1 MNASDASGCCWIDN
15 RLGAKVKEEL
25 DKKDNPRRYS
35 FTQAM
40 YNWKPSQK
48 RPEPRL
54 GFGLVV
60 LVVVVVVVVAYAIYR
75 WR

>member
-1 MNASDASGCCWIDN
+1 M
-15 RLGAKVKEEL
+15 KEEL

-48 RPEPRL
+48 GPEPRL
-54 GFGLVV
+54 GFGLVL